1 MADELDNEITENGD
15 EPIVTPPSN
24 DVPDDTDNTDDPSIT
39 PDDGENIPSE
49 PEEETH
55 TTIKYRMVDISED
68 DENKVVTI
76 SEIKEFQ
83 DNEQTASAFKT
94 KPQDILNIYA
104 IDDEAVSA
112 DESEIESAI
121 AAIEERRNEYT
132 DQLSSLQNSYT
143 SAFENYESKQEEI
156 LNFEEANKT
165 VPEDDPEGEP
175 YFDVERLDS
184 ELQAEYQTLQTDAA
198 ALESEVTRIDT
209 EIEELKKTNTFD
221 DEIAAEQ
228 AKIENIHNIT
238 SSFDIGTEIP
248 FKYFKKLNSQEYLSN
263 PIPANTSYIEL
274 IIVDDD
280 VPDFTDTESENS
292 PYYYIIGSFAN
303 REVSGNTTKCLVFES
318 VNQYDDLKTLS
329 ELQTHFNFDKVY
341 AISKTYKDIINSKRD
356 SLSNN
361 AITESGLLSLLDT
374 YETFIPESDISEL
387 TIDDENSLVPSLVVL
402 LKKENEEG
410 GGEGEG
416 DETEQPNPEEPED
429 KEYDQ
434 YLRAGKISIFNNV
447 IFIVPDNS
455 EGVKKIVFVNGYYY
469 ILMKNCYIYKLNEN
483 YELVT
488 TIDLTKISTDINKTD
503 IFTIG
508 NMLII
513 QSDRTYVTDSESIK
527 NNYGIVDTTVTIDS
541 VKLNTKT
548 IVKINMK

>member
-1 MADELDNEITENGD
+1 MADELDNEINENGD
-15 EPIVTPPSN
+15 EPIITPPSN
-24 DVPDDTDNTDDPSIT
+24 DETDIDTNDPPIT

-49 PEEETH
+49 PEDETH
-55 TTIKYRMVDISED
+55 TTIKYRMVNISGD
-68 DENKVVTI
+68 DENKIATI

-83 DNEQTASAFKT
+83 DNEQMASAFKT

-112 DESEIESAI
+112 AESEIESVI
-121 AAIEERRNEYT
+121 ATIEVRRGEYT
-132 DQLSSLQNSYT
+132 EQLNSLQDSYN
-143 SAFENYESKQEEI
+143 SAFESYNSKQDEI

-165 VPEDDPEGEP
+165 VPEDNPEGEP
-175 YFDVERLDS
+175 YFDVERLDD
-184 ELQAEYQTLQTDAA
+184 ELREEYQTLQTDAD

-221 DEIAAEQ
+221 DEVANER
-228 AKIENIHNIT
+228 AKIDDIHNIT
-238 SSFDIGTEIP
+238 SSFDVGTEIP
-248 FKYFKKLNSQEYLSN
+248 FKYLKTLNSQEYLNS

-274 IIVDDD
+274 IVVDDD
-280 VPDFTDTESENS
+280 TPDFTDTESENS

-303 REVSGNTTKCLVFES
+303 REVSGTTTKCLVFNV
-318 VNQYDDLKTLS
+318 VNQYDNLKTLS
-329 ELQTHFNFDKVY
+329 ELQTYFNFDKIY

-356 SLSNN
+356 SLSDNT
-361 AITESGLLSLLDT
+361 ITESGLLSLLDT

-416 DETEQPNPEEPED
+416 GETEQPDPIEPED

-469 ILMKNCYIYKLNEN
+469 ILMKNCFIYKLNEN

-488 TIDLTKISTDINKTD
+488 TIDLTKISSDIDKTD

>member
-24 DVPDDTDNTDDPSIT
+24 DDTTNTDNPSTT
-39 PDDGENIPSE
+39 PDGGENIPSV

-55 TTIKYRMVDISED
+55 TTIKYRIVNISGE
-68 DENKVVTI
+68 DENKIVTI
-76 SEIKEFQ
+76 SEIKELQ
-83 DNEQTASAFKT
+83 DNEQVASAFKT
-94 KPQDILNIYA
+94 KPQDILNIYTV
-104 IDDEAVSA
+104 DDEAISA
-112 DESEIESAI
+112 AGSEIESAI
-121 AAIEERRNEYT
+121 AAIEVRRGEYT
-132 DQLSSLQNSYT
+132 EQLASLQDSYN
-143 SAFENYESKQEEI
+143 SAFESYNSKQDEI

-165 VPEDDPEGEP
+165 VPEDNPEGEP
-175 YFDVERLDS
+175 YFDAGRLDS
-184 ELQAEYQTLQTDAA
+184 ELQAEYQTLQTDAS

-221 DEIAAEQ
+221 NEITNERN
-228 AKIENIHNIT
+228 KKENIHNIT
-238 SSFDIGTEIP
+238 SSFDVGTEIP
-248 FKYFKKLNSQEYLSN
+248 FKYLKTLNSQDYIN
-263 PIPANTSYIEL
+263 TPIPANTSYIEL
-274 IIVDDD
+274 IVVDDD
-280 VPDFTDTESENS
+280 TPDFSDTESENS
-292 PYYYIIGSFAN
+292 PYYYIIGTFAN
-303 REVSGNTTKCLVFES
+303 REVSGTTTKCLVFDS
-318 VNQYDDLKTLS
+318 VNQYDNLKTLS
-329 ELQTHFNFDKVY
+329 ELQTYYNFDKVY

-374 YETFIPESDISEL
+374 HETFIPESDISEL
-387 TIDDENSLVPSLVVL
+387 TIDDENSVVPSLVVL

-416 DETEQPNPEEPED
+416 GGTEQPDPIEPED

-469 ILMKNCYIYKLNEN
+469 VLMKNCFIYKLNEN

-488 TIDLTKISTDINKTD
+488 TIDLTKISSDINKTN
-503 IFTIG
+503 IFSIG

-527 NNYGIVDTTVTIDS
+527 NNYGIIDTAVTIDS